1 METEQKEQT
10 VVRNYAAMTKEL
22 ENLKSSFEKGKITE
36 NEYLETKKKI
46 LQDMYDYKYKKKK
59 SSKSLK
65 SQSKQIVKIILEVI
79 AAVFA
84 ILGLVF
90 TILPL
95 ESFGLAS
102 LGIAVLVAIIVILV
116 FKEKKKKSFSKYL
129 ILFSIVVSIVAA
141 SKLIFVKNKV
151 VKDKQFE
158 QTIKKSQQEDIKDLE
173 GLK

>member
-1 METEQKEQT
+1 MEIEQKEQT

-22 ENLKSSFEKGKITE
+22 EDLKSSFEKGEIIE
-36 NEYLETKKKI
+36 NEYLDRKKKI

-65 SQSKQIVKIILEVI
+65 SQSKQIVKIVLEVI
-79 AAVFA
+79 AAIFT
-84 ILGLVF
+84 ILGFVF
-90 TILPL
+90 TILPM

-158 QTIKKSQQEDIKDLE
+158 QTIKKSQQEDMKDLE

>member
-1 METEQKEQT
+1 MEMEQKEQT

-22 ENLKSSFEKGKITE
+22 EDLKSSFEKGEIIE
-36 NEYLETKKKI
+36 NEYLDRKKKI

-65 SQSKQIVKIILEVI
+65 SQSKQIVKIVLEVI
-79 AAVFA
+79 AAIFT
-84 ILGLVF
+84 ILGFVF
-90 TILPL
+90 TILPM

-158 QTIKKSQQEDIKDLE
+158 QTIKKSQQEDMKDLE

>member
-1 METEQKEQT
+1 METEQTEQT

-22 ENLKSSFEKGKITE
+22 ENLKSSFEKGEITE
-36 NEYLETKKKI
+36 EEYLETKKKI

-65 SQSKQIVKIILEVI
+65 SQSKQIVKIVLEVI
-79 AAVFA
+79 AAIFT
-84 ILGLVF
+84 ILGFVF
-90 TILPL
+90 TILPM

-158 QTIKKSQQEDIKDLE
+158 QTIKKSQQEDMKDLE

>member
-1 METEQKEQT
+1 MEQKEQT

-22 ENLKSSFEKGKITE
+22 EDLKSSFEKGEIIE
-36 NEYLETKKKI
+36 NEYLDRKKKI

-65 SQSKQIVKIILEVI
+65 SQSKQIVKIVLEVI
-79 AAVFA
+79 AAIFT
-84 ILGLVF
+84 ILGFVF
-90 TILPL
+90 TILPM

-158 QTIKKSQQEDIKDLE
+158 QTIKKSQQEDMKDLE